1 MLIGKLEPIDEKDFE
16 PVRNSKLATAFAVI
30 LAFGLAAPTVSLNAR
45 EPGESFADLAAASLP
60 AVVNIST
67 TQTVTTRERPEL
79 PPGTPFEDFFKD
91 FFDRNREGQRPQQ
104 SSSLGSGFVVDPA
117 GVIVTNNHVIAGA
130 DEIVVRFQDD
140 SELPATV
147 IGRDPKTDLAVLKVE
162 SSTPL
167 PYLRIGDSDKIRV
180 GDWVI
185 AIGNPFGL
193 GGSVSAGII
202 SARARDIRSGPYD
215 DYLQT
220 DAAINKGNSGGPMLN
235 MDGEVIGINSAIFS
249 PTGGSVGIGFAVP
262 MALAAPIVD
271 QLRVFG
277 ETKRGWLGVHIQTVT
292 EEIAET
298 LDLAEPRGALVA
310 SVAAGGPAEAAGIKD
325 KDVILKFDGKDIDK
339 VRQLPRIVAETDIGA
354 KVDVV
359 IWREGREETVAVTV
373 ARLDETAVAAAPAQ
387 PDDAPMEIPSLGLAI
402 LPLDAATKAQRNI
415 GADVQGVMIV
425 AVDGQGPAAEK
436 DVRPGDIIMEVN
448 QDPVASPAEVAQ
460 EVEAAETA
468 KRKSILMLLN
478 RQGDLRFVAIRPKK
492 S

>member
-1 MLIGKLEPIDEKDFE
+1 MRI
-16 PVRNSKLATAFAVI
+16 SKLAAAFSVL
-30 LAFGLAAPTVSLNAR
+30 LALSIAAPTTSPDAR
-45 EPGESFADLAAASLP
+45 QPGESFADLAEASLP

-67 TQTVTTRERPEL
+67 TQTAPPRQRPEL

-91 FFDRNREGQRPQQ
+91 FFDRNQDGQQPQQ
-104 SSSLGSGFVVDPA
+104 SSSLGSGFVIDPS

-140 SELPATV
+140 SELPASV
-147 IGRDPKTDLAVLKVE
+147 LGRDPKTDLAVLKVE
-162 SSTPL
+162 SPTPL
-167 PYLRIGDSDKIRV
+167 PHLNLGDSEAIRV

-235 MDGEVIGINSAIFS
+235 MAGEVIGVNSAIFS

-262 MALAAPIVD
+262 TALASPIIR
-271 QLRVFG
+271 QLAEFG

-292 EEIAET
+292 DEIAES
-298 LDLAEPRGALVA
+298 LDLSEARGALVA
-310 SVAAGGPAEAAGIKD
+310 SVAPGGPAEAAGIKD
-325 KDVILKFDGKDIDK
+325 RDIILKFNGEEIDK
-339 VRQLPRIVAETDIGA
+339 VRQLPRIVAETAIGA
-354 KVDVV
+354 EVDVLV
-359 IWREGREETVAVTV
+359 WRNGKERAVKVTV
-373 ARLDETAVAAAPAQ
+373 ARLDENATAAAPAA
-387 PDDAPMEIPSLGLAI
+387 PSDAPLEIASLGLAI
-402 LPLDAATKAQRNI
+402 MSLDAKAKAERNI
-415 GADVQGVMIV
+415 PADVQGVMIV

-448 QDPVASPAEVAQ
+448 QDPVTTPADVED
-460 EVEAAETA
+460 EVEAAEGA
-468 KRKSILMLLN
+468 NRKSILMLLN
-478 RQGDLRFVAIRPKK
+478 RKGDLRFVAIRPKK
-492 S
+492 G